1 MSIPVLSRRQ
11 FVLLELLAADPA
23 SPTNGQAWY
32 NDTTGK
38 FRARE
43 GGVTKDMIGAGG
55 GGGGIT
61 IDEVR
66 REAVLFGAY

>member
-23 SPTNGQAWY
+23 TPTNGQAWY
-32 NDTTGK
+32 NNATSK

-43 GGVTKDMIGAGG
+43 GGVTKDMIGSG